1 MRIINTTDIAK
12 GTGVKVIGIGEY
24 RVMPGESIDI
34 PDEVAYISNGGKR
47 EVLPAIAALS
57 RTHQIRYE
65 EGVAA
70 APVEPQ
76 SSDGAPAGD
85 GGTDETGG
93 EDGDEGKEPD
103 ANAAPELTDEE
114 KKALAAKKRADARAA
129 KKAAEE
135 AAKAAAAG
143 SAE

>member
-1 MRIINTTDIAK
+1 MRVFNTTDIAK

-24 RVMPGESIDI
+24 RILPGESAEI
-34 PDEVAYISNGGKR
+34 PDEIAYVRNGGKN
-47 EVLPAIAALS
+47 VVAPSIVALA
-57 RTHQIRYE
+57 RTNQIRFE
-65 EGVAA
+65 EGTKA
-70 APVEPQ
+70 AP
-76 SSDGAPAGD
+76 APVQPADNGGD
-85 GGTDETGG
+85 EDADNG
-93 EDGDEGKEPD
+93 EDQAP
-103 ANAAPELTDEE
+103 AAPELTDEE